1 MGGAY
6 LSVVEETEAQNDIKG
21 YRLAENKD
29 NPEKNL
35 EEYTGRPGTGSIP
48 GPRNRSDFEILNT
61 TQESD

>member
-1 MGGAY
+1 M
-6 LSVVEETEAQNDIKG
+6 NDIKG